1 MGEVASRGVA
11 NTALGFG
18 IGGATLGLA
27 NAMSGCG
34 CGNGGFLSGL
44 LGNNNSCNVNRF
56 ELELAISNAAK
67 DSENALLRAEIYG
80 DQKLVEAYKD
90 LQGQIS
96 ALGAEV
102 RANKDEQTAVNM
114 QQVAFN
120 STASATLTCIQNQ
133 LAAITKTVVPNTA
146 VCPGWGNVT
155 ITPATTTTTTPA
167 A

>member
-1 MGEVASRGVA
+1 MGEFASRGVG
-11 NTALGFG
+11 TAALTTGIIGTGLG
-18 IGGATLGLA
+18 AL
-27 NAMSGCG
+27 NAMTGCG
-34 CGNGGFLSGL
+34 CGNGGFLGGL
-44 LGNNNSCNVNRF
+44 FGNNNGCNVNRF
-56 ELELAISNAAK
+56 ELELAMSNAAK

-80 DQKLVEAYKD
+80 DQKLVDAYKD
-90 LQGQIS
+90 LQGQIR

-102 RANKDEQTAVNM
+102 RANKEEQTAINM
-114 QQVAFN
+114 QQVAYN
-120 STASATLTCIQNQ
+120 ATTSATLTCIQNQ

>member
-1 MGEVASRGVA
+1 MGEFASRGVA

-44 LGNNNSCNVNRF
+44 FGNNGCNVNRF
-56 ELELAISNAAK
+56 ELELSMSNAAK
-67 DSENALLRAEIYG
+67 DARIGLLESQVYT
-80 DQKLVEAYKD
+80 DQKLTDVVKD
-90 LQGQIS
+90 YTAQIN
-96 ALGAEV
+96 ALAAEV

-114 QQVAFN
+114 QQVVYNA
-120 STASATLTCIQNQ
+120 TTSATLACIQNQ

-155 ITPATTTTTTPA
+155 ITPATTTPA